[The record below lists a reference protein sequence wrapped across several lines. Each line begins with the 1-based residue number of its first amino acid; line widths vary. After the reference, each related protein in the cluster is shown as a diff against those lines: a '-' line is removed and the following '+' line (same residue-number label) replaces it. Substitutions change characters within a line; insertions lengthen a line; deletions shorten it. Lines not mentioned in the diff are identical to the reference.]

1 MGDRHAACQT
11 NLSAMPG
18 LYEWFVALGPDE
30 FQDFTKRKLSDESI
44 CRLSGTGKHMQEL
57 FDLVHTER
65 YVVDLKLKM
74 RKKRSVCSKE
84 ADSIRDKKKRLKREK
99 VRVKKIDKR
108 ENYALE
114 KRETKLKKETNKTQ
128 KKRSICSNEADSI
141 RDNKKRLKREKV
153 RVEKKEE
160 RENYALE
167 KRETELTEK
176 MIKLQEEGEQI
187 TQVETMIANDMI
199 ETIWDAKDNRP
210 AVCVWD

>member
-1 MGDRHAACQT
+1 
-11 NLSAMPG
+11 MPG

-30 FQDFTKRKLSDESI
+30 FQDFTKRNLSNESI
-44 CRLSGTGKHMQEL
+44 CRLSGAGKHMQKL
-57 FDLVHTER
+57 FDLVHMER
-65 YVVDLKLKM
+65 YVVDLDLKM

-99 VRVKKIDKR
+99 
-108 ENYALE
+108 A
-114 KRETKLKKETNKTQ
+114 
-128 KKRSICSNEADSI
+128 S
-141 RDNKKRLKREKV
+141 
-153 RVEKKEE
+153 VEKIEE

-167 KRETELTEK
+167 KREAELKEK